1 MLVVAL
7 GKITWLLTIRTW
19 LFDILTG
26 LGGRTLL
33 AADEEET
40 AGLGARGDLEEVE
53 VALLGEPVV
62 VVATVM
68 MVGLLFGDCRPC
80 PPLDLLL
87 FGRIGGEETNFA
99 CWGLFVGA
107 SKLALVANWIT

>member
-7 GKITWLLTIRTW
+7 GKITGLFTIRTW

-33 AADEEET
+33 EEEA
-40 AGLGARGDLEEVE
+40 AGLRARGDLEEVE
-53 VALLGEPVV
+53 VALVCEPVV
-62 VVATVM
+62 LVATVM

-87 FGRIGGEETNFA
+87 FGRIGVEETSFA
-99 CWGLFVGA
+99 CWGLFDGA
-107 SKLALVANWIT
+107 SRLALAANWIT